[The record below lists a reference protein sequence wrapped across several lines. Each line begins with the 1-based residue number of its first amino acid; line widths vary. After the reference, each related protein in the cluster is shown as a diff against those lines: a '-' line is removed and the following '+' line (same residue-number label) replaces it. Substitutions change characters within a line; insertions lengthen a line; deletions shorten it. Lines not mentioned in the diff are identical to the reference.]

1 MALSNAGV
9 AIPVCNVT
17 EAKTPLQMSEKRS
30 LFKLFLSDV
39 GMLTNMFPDETK
51 IKIINDDASINNGA
65 IFENYVA
72 QELKTHGYKVYYYN
86 SKKQGEVDFVIE
98 HDGKVLPIEVKSG
111 KDYKKHSA
119 LNNLLENDE
128 YKIGEAIVL
137 SNANVSNENGKIYL
151 PIYMTMFL
159 EEKKMDMVI
168 KPDLT
173 GLKGKREK

>member
-1 MALSNAGV
+1 M
-9 AIPVCNVT
+9 
-17 EAKTPLQMSEKRS
+17 
-30 LFKLFLSDV
+30 
-39 GMLTNMFPDETK
+39 
-51 IKIINDDASINNGA
+51 
-65 IFENYVA
+65 
-72 QELKTHGYKVYYYN
+72 
-86 SKKQGEVDFVIE
+86 
-98 HDGKVLPIEVKSG
+98 LPIEVKSG

-173 GLKGKREK
+173 GLNGKREK

>member
-1 MALSNAGV
+1 M
-9 AIPVCNVT
+9 
-17 EAKTPLQMSEKRS
+17 
-30 LFKLFLSDV
+30 
-39 GMLTNMFPDETK
+39 
-51 IKIINDDASINNGA
+51 
-65 IFENYVA
+65 
-72 QELKTHGYKVYYYN
+72 
-86 SKKQGEVDFVIE
+86 
-98 HDGKVLPIEVKSG
+98 LPIEVKSG

-151 PIYMTMFL
+151 PIYMIMFL

-173 GLKGKREK
+173 GLNGKREK